1 VYAGGDHKAVLTPD
15 GLWLY
20 NDYGGGGTAKLTG
33 YDIAQLGMY
42 MRKQGWGWE
51 S

>member
-20 NDYGGGGTAKLTG
+20 NSHGGLGLLTG

-42 MRKQGWGWE
+42 MKKQGWGWE
-51 S
+51 